1 MTTGPNFAPDL
12 AALGLTLDDKAFAAA
27 WAGAQHLRGEVAKV
41 EDYLPNMT
49 DPADLPIPEA
59 ARALCVPEP

>member
-1 MTTGPNFAPDL
+1 MKTDFTKDEFRARL

-41 EDYLPNMT
+41 EAYLKS
-49 DPADLPIPEA
+49 
-59 ARALCVPEP
+59 

>member
-1 MTTGPNFAPDL
+1 MTATLTEAEFRARL

-41 EDYLPNMT
+41 ETYL
-49 DPADLPIPEA
+49 AK
-59 ARALCVPEP
+59 

>member
-1 MTTGPNFAPDL
+1 MKTDLTKDDFRARL

-41 EDYLPNMT
+41 DAYLT
-49 DPADLPIPEA
+49 T
-59 ARALCVPEP
+59 

>member
-1 MTTGPNFAPDL
+1 MKTDLTKDDFRARL

-41 EDYLPNMT
+41 DAYLKP
-49 DPADLPIPEA
+49 
-59 ARALCVPEP
+59 